1 MATPT
6 LVAGSARQW
15 SRRTEQISLGLHP
28 LLLREAQKNS
38 RGARNPTLLMG
49 LAREIA
55 LSRGPELT
63 LAYRNVVMVTA
74 GFKKKRR
81 GEQERLTRQPCVVFV
96 VRRKWTRADDM
107 IADPL
112 QQLPRWLVTFAEHDG
127 RRLPYALPT
136 DVQHES
142 GFRGAK
148 AHAASGWLRPPG
160 VAAEHGSAASA
171 VQLHSTQGTRPC
183 LLSAQHVLTPKV
195 DVQAMNVTG
204 GLPMHPFDARG
215 RPLPAPQ
222 LATTLPFGG
231 VLRGEQDPLKPS
243 FDVQLAQFP
252 PDQLVNVRAL
262 VGAPRLFASE
272 PWVRTPERLWELG
285 ATRFLHLVVPA
296 NNPNAASLERA
307 PMKAVLDAPLTQP
320 QALQY
325 TVRRGDQ
332 LARVQIYHDE
342 LLKLQVQ
349 APSVPVSG
357 DSGCAV
363 VIRQPGNTATLVGM
377 YIGGTG
383 NVAYAIPSWQLFD
396 KNRWFQLPAGAQ
408 LAPASL

>member
-1 MATPT
+1 MATT
-6 LVAGSARQW
+6 TRTACSARQW
-15 SRRTEQISLGLHP
+15 SRRTEQTSLGLHP
-28 LLLREAQKNS
+28 LLLHEAQANS
-38 RGARNPTLLMG
+38 QGARSPTLLMG

-55 LSRGPELT
+55 LARGPELT

-81 GEQERLTRQPCVVFV
+81 GDQERLTRQPCVVFV
-96 VRRKWTRADDM
+96 VRRKWTPEAS
-107 IADPL
+107 ANDPL
-112 QQLPRWLVTFAEHDG
+112 QQLPRWLVTFAERDG

-142 GFRGAK
+142 GFCGAK
-148 AHAASGWLRPPG
+148 AHAASAWLQPHG
-160 VAAEHGSAASA
+160 VAAEHGTAACA
-171 VQLHSTQGTRPC
+171 VQLHSTQGTQPC

-204 GLPMHPFDARG
+204 SLSM
-215 RPLPAPQ
+215 RPLDAQGKPLPTPQ

-262 VGAPRLFASE
+262 VGAPRLFAGE
-272 PWVRTPERLWELG
+272 PWVKTPERLWALG
-285 ATRFLHLVVPA
+285 TTRFMHLVVPS
-296 NNPNAASLERA
+296 NNPNAASLQRT

-325 TVRRGDQ
+325 TVRRGNQ
-332 LARVQIYHDE
+332 LVRVLIYHDE

-349 APSVPVSG
+349 AASVPVSG

-363 VIRQPGNTATLVGM
+363 VIQQPGNTATLVGL

-383 NVAYAIPSWQLFD
+383 SVAYAIPAWQLFD
-396 KNRWFQLPAGAQ
+396 KNRWFQLPTGAQ